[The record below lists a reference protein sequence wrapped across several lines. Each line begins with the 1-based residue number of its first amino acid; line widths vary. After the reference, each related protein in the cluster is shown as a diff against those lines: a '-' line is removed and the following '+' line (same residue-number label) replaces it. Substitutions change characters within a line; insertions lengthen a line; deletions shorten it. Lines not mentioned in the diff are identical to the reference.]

1 MPTKIWCRDQASD
14 IVRKGELAFKCYCTK
29 TCAAKNGCQ
38 NTCCRVYLPAD
49 IAPDAPFLTDSI
61 IADLKAIAA
70 ERVGP

>member
-14 IVRKGELAFKCYCTK
+14 IVRKGELAYKCYR
-29 TCAAKNGCQ
+29 APAHA
-38 NTCCRVYLPAD
+38 VWLPAD